1 MSGIGLS
8 WRVGQFIRESGSK
21 DREMVKENKNGL
33 MGHDIK
39 GNGEMEKQMAKVN
52 YIMLMV
58 LYTKENSLMIKQK
71 EMGHT
76 PRLTE

>member
-1 MSGIGLS
+1 ME
-8 WRVGQFIRESGSK
+8 QFIRESGSK

-39 GNGEMEKQMAKVN
+39 GNGEMIKRMARVN

-58 LYTKENSLMIKQK
+58 PYTKENSLMIKQK
-71 EMGHT
+71 EMDHI
-76 PRLTE
+76 PKLTE

>member
-1 MSGIGLS
+1 
-8 WRVGQFIRESGSK
+8 
-21 DREMVKENKNGL
+21 MVKENKNGL

>member
-1 MSGIGLS
+1 ME
-8 WRVGQFIRESGSK
+8 QFIRESGSK

-33 MGHDIK
+33 MGNDIK

-71 EMGHT
+71 EMDHI
-76 PRLTE
+76 PKLTE

>member
-1 MSGIGLS
+1 ME
-8 WRVGQFIRESGSK
+8 QFIRESGSK

-39 GNGEMEKQMAKVN
+39 DNGEMEKQMAKVN

-71 EMGHT
+71 ETEHT
-76 PRLTE
+76 PKLTE